1 MGSKDRC
8 NDGLIEEDDDDDG
21 YVSPHIQI
29 PTLRPETSLIDST
42 TTGSDCENRLNA
54 TQGMSFLL
62 NFSYFYSYF
71 TTIL

>member
-1 MGSKDRC
+1 MVSKDRC

-29 PTLRPETSLIDST
+29 PTIRPETSLIDTT
-42 TTGSDCENRLNA
+42 TTGSDCENHHNVTL
-54 TQGMSFLL
+54 GLPFLL
-62 NFSYFYSYF
+62 NFLYFYSYF